1 MESESDATKEEQ
13 TDTETDWQT
22 DRDRDRDWLTGC
34 LTVKMDWW
42 TGLAYVQ
49 CESLEAADGW
59 HGGCG
64 CGSDWD
70 AVATAARQL
79 AVQVLRQPLH
89 VTNVFDD
96 ADAVV
101 DVLLFVGLW
110 LVLEGCVPIMRG
122 RPFGHVRAGQ
132 ADGAMQAP
140 STCEQGHQL
149 NAPALSVGSADI
161 AGHCAGRSTAH
172 STVATGHAWTELNG
186 LTLLRRR
193 S

>member
-1 MESESDATKEEQ
+1 M
-13 TDTETDWQT
+13 
-22 DRDRDRDWLTGC
+22 
-34 LTVKMDWW
+34 
-42 TGLAYVQ
+42 Q

-101 DVLLFVGLW
+101 DVLLFVGL
-110 LVLEGCVPIMRG
+110 
-122 RPFGHVRAGQ
+122 
-132 ADGAMQAP
+132 
-140 STCEQGHQL
+140 
-149 NAPALSVGSADI
+149 
-161 AGHCAGRSTAH
+161 
-172 STVATGHAWTELNG
+172 
-186 LTLLRRR
+186 
-193 S
+193 